1 MNQSLKFTHIFQML
15 EDTSH
20 QKLVSSFSCGVDS
33 IDNFIRNDAL
43 DSEYIT
49 NTFTLWRPDALIGFV
64 TLQNDAT
71 SITRKYRVAHEFKVG
86 GITEYPSLLISFLGV
101 DSRYQGQQFGA
112 SILSSIL
119 AMAYEQRYALGAF
132 TIVSVESL
140 PQTIPFYERF
150 SFQQYTSPNG
160 NTNKYLGITMDE
172 IQDLLK
178 GMGEAR
184 TQNGKD
190 AI

>member
-132 TIVSVESL
+132 TSSRLNHCLKRYHFTNV
-140 PQTIPFYERF
+140 FRF
-150 SFQQYTSPNG
+150 S
-160 NTNKYLGITMDE
+160 NTLVQTEM
-172 IQDLLK
+172 
-178 GMGEAR
+178 R
-184 TQNGKD
+184 TNIWGSRWTKFKTC
-190 AI
+190 